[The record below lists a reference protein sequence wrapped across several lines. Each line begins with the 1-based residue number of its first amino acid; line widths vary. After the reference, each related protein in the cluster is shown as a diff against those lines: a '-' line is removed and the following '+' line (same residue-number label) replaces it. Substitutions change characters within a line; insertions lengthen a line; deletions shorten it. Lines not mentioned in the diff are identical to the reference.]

1 MPDLEISRPVIHR
14 AGDSALLV
22 EFSQVYSQSA
32 SRAVLAFDAA
42 LKSAPKGVIETAPTV
57 RSVVIVFDPI
67 RLPPELLIGWCNSL
81 IDSQDWW
88 QAGTVAN
95 ARRWEVPVV
104 YGGEF
109 GPHLDEAAEL
119 AGSCPDELVS
129 LHCSKDQTVLCL
141 GFSPGLVY
149 LAELKREFAIPRL
162 DASGKPVPAGSI
174 LVANRQTVIP
184 ATPIPTGWRRIG
196 VTPFRNF
203 VPGRKRPFL
212 LSPGDT
218 VSFIPV
224 SESDAKSFAANQS
237 LQDVRPGTA

>member
-1 MPDLEISRPVIHR
+1 MSDAILSRPVIHR
-14 AGDSALLV
+14 AGDRALLV
-22 EFSQVYSQSA
+22 EFSEAYSQSA

-42 LKSAPKGVIETAPTV
+42 LNSAPEGVIETAPTV
-57 RSVVIVFDPI
+57 RSVLIVFDPI
-67 RLPPELLIGWCNSL
+67 RLPPELLIDWCNSL
-81 IDSQDWW
+81 IDSQDWR
-88 QAGTVAN
+88 QAGTVEN
-95 ARRWEVPVV
+95 ARRWKVPVV

-109 GPHLDEAAEL
+109 GPHLDEAAKM
-119 AGSCPDELVS
+119 AGTCPDELVS
-129 LHCSKDQTVLCL
+129 LHCSRDQTVLCL

-149 LAELKREFAIPRL
+149 LAELSKEFAIPRL

-203 VPGRKRPFL
+203 VPGREKPFL

-224 SESDAKSFAANQS
+224 SASDAESIAANPS
-237 LQDVRPGTA
+237 LREGRLGTA